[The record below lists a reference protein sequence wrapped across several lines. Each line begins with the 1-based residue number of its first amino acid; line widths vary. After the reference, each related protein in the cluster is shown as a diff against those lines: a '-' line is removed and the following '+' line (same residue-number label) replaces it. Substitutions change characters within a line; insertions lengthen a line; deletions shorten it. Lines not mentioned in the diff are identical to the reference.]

1 MSGVI
6 TVVTGPPASGKST
19 HVREHAEPGDIVVDF
34 DVLATAFGS
43 PDRHDAPKD
52 VADVAF
58 AARNAAIEQILDG
71 VDADAWIIH
80 TQPKAEWIAEYKA
93 ADAVFVEIDPGLEA
107 CLKQAEDD
115 GRPEWTADVI
125 RDWYRQRNA
134 DDTNKTA
141 TPSTKGA
148 PAMSAVQTRDARM
161 KIKAAGEPDGLAEGE
176 IEAYASIFGNVDSY
190 GDIVAAGAFATTLK
204 KWEESDRVIPLLYGH
219 NMSDPMYNIGGLTS
233 AIEDEKGLRVKAAF
247 DLDNPIAAQVYKLVK
262 GRRLSELSFAFDV
275 VSSTDEGQ
283 TRVLKELDL
292 FEVSIVVV
300 GANPATEIVAV
311 KSAIAGLKAGRA
323 ISAKNETHL
332 REAQESMKSAI
343 DVIDSVLAT
352 EAQGSPSAAEGDD
365 ESPKMTASGPLAAE
379 YEMYF
384 S

>member
-1 MSGVI
+1 MSGAI

-58 AARNAAIEQILDG
+58 AARAAAIEQILDG

-80 TQPKAEWIAEYKA
+80 TQPKAEWIAEYEA

-148 PAMSAVQTRDARM
+148 PAMSAVQTRDARFQ
-161 KIKAAGEPDGLAEGE
+161 IKAAGKADGLEEGQ
-176 IEAYASIFGNVDSY
+176 ILAYASVFGNVDSY
-190 GDIVAAGAFATTLK
+190 GDVVAAGAFSATLK
-204 KWEESDRVIPLLYGH
+204 SWGESGRIIPLLYGH
-219 NMSDPMYNIGGLTS
+219 NMSDPAYNIGGIVPS
-233 AIEDEKGLRVKAAF
+233 DAVEDETGLLVKATF
-247 DLDNPIAAQVYKLVK
+247 DLDNPTAAQVYKLVK
-262 GRRLSELSFAFDV
+262 GRRLNELSFAFDV
-275 VSSTDEGQ
+275 VSSTGEGES
-283 TRVLKELDL
+283 RVLNELNL
-292 FEVSIVVV
+292 YEVSIVVV

-323 ISAKNETHL
+323 ISAKNEASL
-332 REAQESMKSAI
+332 REAQRSMIEAVESI
-343 DVIDSVLAT
+343 DAVLTT
-352 EAQGSPSAAEGDD
+352 EAQQRSSADDD
-365 ESPKMTASGPLAAE
+365 EESKSSAPVPLAAE
-379 YEMYF
+379 LIFEF
-384 S
+384 C